1 MILTEEPIAALGL
14 LGAGAFCREF
24 VGFAARMVDQN
35 AGICPILVQ
44 FDDSGTCM
52 ACPEPHPTATI
63 KQFLESGVDWCLITI
78 GDPQIRAKIAKNLKI
93 HNKRA
98 ASAIFGAAHGP
109 SKIGHGT
116 IICPG
121 AVVTSNAALGR
132 HFQAHVLSHVA
143 HDCVIGDCVTLAPRA
158 GINGRCKIGDRV
170 FIGSGATICD
180 GITIGDDAIIGA
192 GAVVIENIAAGQT
205 VVGNPA
211 RVLREKTT

>member
-1 MILTEEPIAALGL
+1 MILTEEPTAALGL

-24 VGFAARMVDQN
+24 VGFAAKMVDVT
-35 AGICPILVQ
+35 GKGCPLLVQ
-44 FDDSGTCM
+44 FDDSGTCN

-98 ASAIFGAAHGP
+98 ALAIFGTVHGP
-109 SKIGHGT
+109 STISPGT

-121 AVVTSNAALGR
+121 AVITANVDLGW

-158 GINGRCKIGDRV
+158 GINGHCKIGDRV

-192 GAVVIENIAAGQT
+192 GAVVIENVAAGQT